1 MAKVKLMSA
10 EEAKA
15 LTDATYNSN
24 KLVSG
29 MLKDLTPAIKSAAKN
44 GLYKLNYTI
53 KDLTENK
60 IAEQLEAELVSKK
73 FTVRYKID
81 LVYKKTT
88 FDISWAEPSKTDPKG
103 EASANDN

>member
-1 MAKVKLMSA
+1 MAKAKLMSA

-15 LTDATYNSN
+15 LTDATYNSS
-24 KLVSG
+24 KLISG
-29 MLKDLTPAIKSAAKN
+29 MLKDLIPVIKAAIKEGS
-44 GLYKLNYTI
+44 YKCSHSVKTI
-53 KDLTENK
+53 ERK

-81 LVYKKTT
+81 LVYKKTV
-88 FDISWAEPSKTDPKG
+88 FDISWAEPSKTDPEG